1 VGSKKTYAGAVT
13 DTKQRVSETVHRRSP
28 AVRWVTPLAAA
39 VLVALAAA
47 VVSVFY
53 PLPVVLGT
61 QPVPLFLALGLG
73 AALAVIALQ
82 TEPAAR
88 KPRLGMSRREL
99 AGLLAWWA
107 GVLLA
112 TGILWYGTYKA
123 WSALTLFIAI
133 GLIVKILQVAS
144 HFESRVGFRIWM
156 PFVAIILAFVA
167 LVGFGLVW
175 GRTNL
180 PPPIVAA
187 LDAYGPVEPSLTPP
201 TRSAPDLSSIN
212 AQLQQSGDIDLGGM
226 KTTKFTYVFHGSGV
240 DVYLA
245 DIGFPAPR
253 GSFGAENPPGWW
265 GEVDGTSLRAGPKG
279 TNFLVV
285 AWDTTVADRFAAAL
299 TQELSS

>member
-1 VGSKKTYAGAVT
+1 
-13 DTKQRVSETVHRRSP
+13 
-28 AVRWVTPLAAA
+28 
-39 VLVALAAA
+39 
-47 VVSVFY
+47 
-53 PLPVVLGT
+53 
-61 QPVPLFLALGLG
+61 
-73 AALAVIALQ
+73 
-82 TEPAAR
+82 
-88 KPRLGMSRREL
+88 
-99 AGLLAWWA
+99 
-107 GVLLA
+107 
-112 TGILWYGTYKA
+112 
-123 WSALTLFIAI
+123 LFIAI

-226 KTTKFTYVFHGSGV
+226 KTTKFTYVFHSSGV

-299 TQELSS
+299 TQELPS